1 MKKVLALIL
10 AMMMVMTM
18 FAACGGSNDASNANN
33 ANAGNSSG
41 NNSANDSGSG
51 NSDDA
56 SGESAGVI
64 KVGTSGPLTGGYAVY
79 GVAVA
84 NGLELAFE
92 EINAMGGL
100 QFAVRAEDDEAGVDT
115 AVNAYNAL
123 MDWGMQIMAGPTT
136 SGSAAAAAAEC
147 AADGVFMM
155 TPSAS
160 DAAVL
165 SYGDNVFQICFSDPN
180 QGKASADYIFNNS
193 LAEKVGVI
201 YDSSSAYSTGIY
213 QTFKAQAEVIGLNIE
228 TVESFTEDNK
238 ADLTTQV
245 TKCKE
250 AGCDLLFL
258 PLYTA
263 ENAQVLTCM
272 NKIGFN
278 VKVFSCD
285 GMDGI
290 LSQEGF
296 DPTLAEGVMLLTPF
310 DATATDDKTKNFVEN
325 YTAKF
330 GIAPNQFAA
339 DAYDVGYAIYE
350 ACTAMGVTADMS
362 AEEICEAMITW
373 FTTNSFDGITGAGM
387 TWGADGAVSKYPMA
401 VIIEDGVYVTP

>member
-1 MKKVLALIL
+1 MKKVIALVL
-10 AMMMVMTM
+10 AMMMVITM
-18 FAACGGSNDASNANN
+18 FAACGN
-33 ANAGNSSG
+33 NAGNEANDPAGNSGNNAG
-41 NNSANDSGSG
+41 NNSA
-51 NSDDA
+51 SDDKSGDDSA
-56 SGESAGVI
+56 SAAGVI

-92 EINAMGGL
+92 EINAKGGL
-100 QFAVRAEDDEAGVDT
+100 QFEVRAEDDEAGADT

-136 SGSAAAAAAEC
+136 SGSACAAAAEC

-180 QGKASADYIFNNS
+180 QGKASADYIFNNN
-193 LAEKVGVI
+193 LAQKVGVI
-201 YDSSSAYSTGIY
+201 YDSSNAYSTGIF
-213 QTFKAQAEVIGLNIE
+213 QTFKAQAEAIGLNIG
-228 TVESFTEDNK
+228 TIESFTADNK

-250 AGCDLLFL
+250 AGCDMVFL

-272 NKIGFN
+272 AKIGFDA
-278 VKVFSCD
+278 KVFSCD

-290 LSQEGF
+290 LSMEGF
-296 DPTLAEGVMLLTPF
+296 DTSLAEGVMLLTPF
-310 DATATDDKTKNFVEN
+310 DATATDDKTQNFVAN

-350 ACTAMGVTADMS
+350 ACTAMNVTADWS
-362 AEEICEAMITW
+362 AEEICEAMIQW

-401 VIIEDGVYVTP
+401 VIIENGVYVTP